1 MMNRYSMSIMIMA
14 CSSLCFSTRAFED
27 TISHPY
33 QSDITQLS
41 DLNIVQ
47 WYPGNLFKPD
57 QTVTRAEMLKIV
69 MGGADIS
76 LSTGSKKCFSDIAW
90 WEWYSDYV
98 CTAKSMDIIAGYSDG
113 SFQPN
118 KPVSNVEG
126 IKIALKAFGITPQ
139 DAQGE
144 EWYADYLNFAHQNNI
159 FSRYSIYPES
169 AMTRGMMAHLT
180 AKIINQ
186 WTQPRT
192 YTRQNNS
199 LWCKAPQPDSAPA
212 SINVNG
218 IQRSIITDIGKNY
231 NQSQPTKLIIAFH
244 WRTNPNT
251 LVRTYYKVDKA
262 SDGNV
267 IIVYPSG
274 LPEEWPTRSRQN
286 PWDKP
291 NSIRDYALFD
301 TIVEEFSDN
310 YCIDQDEIYV
320 VWHSL
325 GWWFTN
331 TLACARGDVI
341 RGIWSVWGSHTAK
354 VTCTWPTSAIIMHHP
369 EDNLASFAGGE
380 AARNAL
386 LTQNQCDITKTQP
399 TWTDWWN
406 CVQYTSCIPWS
417 EVVRCPH
424 SDSTENGRYYPHTR
438 PDFAGKAIRDF
449 FTNSL

>member
-1 MMNRYSMSIMIMA
+1 MKKYNISILLIGLVIL
-14 CSSLCFSTRAFED
+14 SSSTRAFDD
-27 TISHPY
+27 TIGHPY
-33 QSDITQLS
+33 QSDISQLS
-41 DLNIVQ
+41 DLKIVQ

-69 MGGADIS
+69 MWWADIS
-76 LSTGSKKCFSDIAW
+76 LATGSKNCLSDIKW
-90 WEWYSDYV
+90 DERYSDYV
-98 CTAKSMDIIAGYSDG
+98 CTAKSMGIIAGYSDG

-126 IKIALKAFGITPQ
+126 IKIALKSFGISPQ
-139 DAQGE
+139 PTE
-144 EWYADYLNFAHQNNI
+144 WTEWYADYLNFVHQNNI

-186 WTQPRT
+186 WTQPRN
-192 YTRQNNS
+192 YIRQNNS
-199 LWCKAPQPDSAPA
+199 LWCKAPQPDSAPT
-212 SINVNG
+212 SVVVNG
-218 IQRSIITDIGKNY
+218 VQRSIITDIGKNY
-231 NQSQPTKLIIAFH
+231 NQNAPTKLIIAFH

-262 SDGNV
+262 SDGN
-267 IIVYPSG
+267 IIMVYPSW

-301 TIVEEFSDN
+301 KIVEELSDN

-325 GWWFTN
+325 GGWFSN

-341 RGIWSVWGSHTAK
+341 RGIWSVGWSITNK
-354 VTCTWPTSAIIMHHP
+354 VACTWPTSAIIMHHP

-380 AARNAL
+380 QARDKL
-386 LTQNQCDITKTQP
+386 LAQNQCDITKTKP
-399 TWTDWWN
+399 IWPEWWN

-424 SDSTENGRYYPHTR
+424 SDSMENGRYYPHTR

>member
-1 MMNRYSMSIMIMA
+1 MMNRYSMSIMIMV

-98 CTAKSMDIIAGYSDG
+98 CTAKSMWIIAWYNDWT
-113 SFQPN
+113 FQPN
-118 KPVSNVEG
+118 KPVSNVEW
-126 IKIALKAFGITPQ
+126 IKIALNWFWIKPQ
-139 DAQGE
+139 SIQWAQR
-144 EWYADYLNFAHQNNI
+144 YDDYINFVHQNNI
-159 FSRYSIYPES
+159 FSRYSMYPDW

-180 AKIINQ
+180 AQIINQ

-199 LWCKAPQPDSAPA
+199 LWCKVPQPDSSPTSV
-212 SINVNG
+212 SING

-231 NQSQPTKLIIAFH
+231 TQSQPTKLIIAFH

-251 LVRTYYKVDKA
+251 LVRTYYKVDRA
-262 SDGNV
+262 SDGN
-267 IIVYPSG
+267 IIMVYPLW

-301 TIVEEFSDN
+301 KIVQEFSEE
-310 YCIDQDEIYV
+310 YCINKDEIYV

-325 GWWFTN
+325 GGWFTN
-331 TLACARGDVI
+331 TLWCARGNII
-341 RGIWSVWGSHTAK
+341 RGIGSVGWSITSRT
-354 VTCTWPTSAIIMHHP
+354 TCTWPTSAIIMHHP
-369 EDNLASFAGGE
+369 EDNLASFAWGE

-386 LTQNQCDITKTQP
+386 LTQNQCDISQTEP
-399 TWTDWWN
+399 TWPEWGN
-406 CVQYTSCIPWS
+406 CVTYTSCIEGS
-417 EVVRCPH
+417 SVVRCPH
-424 SDSTENGRYYPHTR
+424 SDSTENGKYYPHTR
-438 PDFAGKAIRDF
+438 PDFAGKTIRDF
-449 FTNSL
+449 FTDRL